1 MFNKKKLI
9 TLTLPLS
16 LLLAGCGD
24 EGSSSTT
31 NSSSTTTNGT
41 VTVTSA
47 ISDMTATIRS
57 EFNYTVPNNICADSE
72 GYTTNTSLGLT
83 NSNGLSVTGSNLNTI
98 SGALTTADEIT
109 TVTVTCRST
118 SGFAVDS
125 FTITATDSNAPKLSI
140 SFPLTTGIY
149 SADSIYMFGNVEEIS
164 GYPVSTV
171 TITVDDSEYAATI
184 AGTTWR
190 SDTAI
195 TIANDSVI
203 EIEAETTTGE
213 TSYKEITLEKD
224 ELYSA
229 EINSIVKD
237 IAVDEST
244 GEVYVQLVGDYT
256 TDIQI
261 QQFNLDEKESEE
273 LSTTPFSTSTF
284 SYTNTIPTSLTFD
297 TKNERLIRSYPTG
310 ITYISGS
317 FGWEFELSDSA
328 TTNGSDGSGVVP
340 STFITD
346 VFYDPTTDLIYVTDT
361 DNATLDTVDPTS
373 GDRESYITS
382 ASLIY
387 AVTVNS
393 TDGNIYYEQG
403 TDATGSAGIQQVDT
417 AITLIHEPTAG
428 AISDLTLNE
437 ADDEIF
443 FVNGDGDL
451 IKLDLT
457 DNSVTTLVSTLFSV
471 TSFTSSSSPAIG
483 LHYDSVRNVLIAA
496 GESTDGTNKLL
507 VIDPISGEYAQIA
520 TGR

>member
-1 MFNKKKLI
+1 M
-9 TLTLPLS
+9 
-16 LLLAGCGD
+16 
-24 EGSSSTT
+24 
-31 NSSSTTTNGT
+31 
-41 VTVTSA
+41 
-47 ISDMTATIRS
+47 
-57 EFNYTVPNNICADSE
+57 
-72 GYTTNTSLGLT
+72 
-83 NSNGLSVTGSNLNTI
+83 
-98 SGALTTADEIT
+98 
-109 TVTVTCRST
+109 
-118 SGFAVDS
+118 
-125 FTITATDSNAPKLSI
+125 
-140 SFPLTTGIY
+140 
-149 SADSIYMFGNVEEIS
+149 
-164 GYPVSTV
+164 
-171 TITVDDSEYAATI
+171 
-184 AGTTWR
+184 
-190 SDTAI
+190 
-195 TIANDSVI
+195 
-203 EIEAETTTGE
+203 
-213 TSYKEITLEKD
+213 
-224 ELYSA
+224 
-229 EINSIVKD
+229 
-237 IAVDEST
+237 
-244 GEVYVQLVGDYT
+244 
-256 TDIQI
+256 
-261 QQFNLDEKESEE
+261 
-273 LSTTPFSTSTF
+273 
-284 SYTNTIPTSLTFD
+284 
-297 TKNERLIRSYPTG
+297 
-310 ITYISGS
+310 
-317 FGWEFELSDSA
+317 SDSA
-328 TTNGSDGSGVVP
+328 ITNGSNGSGVVS